1 MQVKTPE
8 EIRNLAVVGH
18 RDTGKTTLVSAALY
32 TSGITNR
39 LNKVEDGNTITDFD
53 TEEIERGGSIGLAIC
68 FAPWKG
74 QKVNLFDCPGS
85 AIFFTESKAGMRA
98 ADAVLLCVNGVAG
111 VEVSTEKCW
120 AFAERLGLPVMIH
133 LTKMDR
139 ERASPNHCLEAMQEQ
154 FGREVVSIQLPI
166 GKEHEFT
173 GIVDLVAEKAYTFAK
188 DGNGK
193 AKSIEIPAKMAE
205 QVAAKRSDLIEIVAE
220 SNDDLMEAFFEAGT
234 LTNEQ
239 LVEGLRA
246 AVALRKLF
254 PVTMS
259 AMVHGVGTSAL
270 LDSLVALTPSPEE
283 RGTFPAINLA
293 GEETHVAT
301 EATGAASA
309 LVFKTLSDPF
319 SGRISF
325 FRVVSGI
332 LRSDSTCWNS
342 SKEEAERLGHLST
355 MQGKQAE
362 PVAEL
367 VAGDIG
373 GVTKLKVT
381 ATGDTLATKSDP
393 VRLAWIEMPEP
404 AISFAIEPR
413 SKGDEDKI
421 GEALARVMDEDPTLR
436 AGRDPETGDFLLSG
450 AGQLHVE
457 ITCSKLRNRFGVDVI
472 LHPPK
477 IPYREAI
484 RRPADGHGRHKNQ
497 SGGRGQF
504 ADCRIKL
511 EPLARGEDFEF
522 VDEIFGGSIPQSY
535 RPAVKKGILEARTRG
550 YLAGYPLVD
559 FRVRLLDGQYHDVD
573 SSEIAFKIAGS
584 LALKDALARAAVTII
599 EPVMLVQIRSSEEFT
614 GDIISDLSQR
624 RGRPQGMETK
634 GGQQVVNANVPMAE
648 MLNYAPALNSMT
660 QGRASFHMEY
670 SHYEEVP
677 KMIQDKLIAEVQRA
691 AAEAG

>member
-1 MQVKTPE
+1 MQAKTPE

-18 RDTGKTTLVSAALY
+18 SDTGKTTLVSAALY
-32 TSGITNR
+32 TSGVANR
-39 LNKVEDGNTITDFD
+39 LNKVEDGNTVTDFD
-53 TEEIERGGSIGLAIC
+53 AEEIDRGGSIGLAIC

-85 AIFFTESKAGMRA
+85 GIFFTESKAGMRA
-98 ADAVLLCVNGVAG
+98 ADAALLCVNGVAG
-111 VEVSTEKCW
+111 IEVTTEKCW
-120 AFAERLGLPVMIH
+120 DFAKQLGLPTMIH
-133 LTKMDR
+133 LTQMDR
-139 ERASPNHCLEAMQEQ
+139 ERASLDHSLEVMQEH
-154 FGREVVSIQLPI
+154 FGREVVPVQLPI
-166 GKEHEFT
+166 GKEHDFT
-173 GIVDLVAEKAYTFAK
+173 GVVDLVSEKAYIFSK

-193 AKSIEIPAKMAE
+193 AQPTDIPADMID
-205 QVAAKRSDLIEIVAE
+205 QVTARRTELIEIVAE

-234 LTNEQ
+234 LTNEE
-239 LVEGLRA
+239 LEEGLRA

-259 AMVHGVGTSAL
+259 SMVHGIGTQAL
-270 LDSLVALTPSPEE
+270 LDSLLALAPSPAD
-283 RGTFPAINLA
+283 RGNFPATNLA
-293 GEETHVAT
+293 GEEIQVAT
-301 EATGAASA
+301 DATGAPSA
-309 LVFKTLSDPF
+309 LVFKTISDPF
-319 SGRISF
+319 SGKISL

-332 LRSDSTCWNS
+332 LKSDTTGWNS
-342 SKEEAERLGHLST
+342 SKEEAERIGHLAT

-362 PVAEL
+362 MVPEL

-381 ATGDTLATKSDP
+381 ATGDTLATKDNP
-393 VRLAWIEMPEP
+393 VRLAWIKMPEA

-421 GEALARVMDEDPTLR
+421 GEALARVMEEDPTLTS
-436 AGRDPETGDFLLSG
+436 GRDPETGEFLLSG

-457 ITCSKLRNRFGVDVI
+457 ITCAKLRNRFGVDVI
-472 LHPPK
+472 LHPPR

-484 RRPADGHGRHKNQ
+484 RRPADGHGRHKKQ

-504 ADCRIKL
+504 ADCRIML

-522 VDEIFGGSIPQSY
+522 SDEIFGGSIPQNY

-550 YLAGYPLVD
+550 FLAGYPLVD

-573 SSEIAFKIAGS
+573 SSEMAFKIAGS
-584 LALKDALARAAVTII
+584 LALKDALTKAAVTII
-599 EPVMLVQIRSSEEFT
+599 EPVMLVQIRSSEDFT

-634 GGQQVVNANVPMAE
+634 GHQQVVTANVPMAE

-677 KMIQDKLIAEVQRA
+677 KVIQSKLIAESERA
-691 AAEAG
+691 AESG